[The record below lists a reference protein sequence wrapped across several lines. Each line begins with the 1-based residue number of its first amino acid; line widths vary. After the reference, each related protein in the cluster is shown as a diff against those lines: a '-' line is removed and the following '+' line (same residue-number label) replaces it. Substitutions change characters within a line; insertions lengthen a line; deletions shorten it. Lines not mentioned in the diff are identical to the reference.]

1 MALFPHLNISS
12 GGMCMNVQYVHVSKS
27 PRFACRSTDIN
38 GASLTDKLKIWEKP
52 AFGEDKQEGHA
63 ALFVF
68 RPTDAGD
75 YSRLNLQSNNHHGN
89 LRVPPNATPPPK
101 K

>member
-1 MALFPHLNISS
+1 MVLFPHLNISS
-12 GGMCMNVQYVHVSKS
+12 GGMCMNVHVSKS
-27 PRFACRSTDIN
+27 PRFACRSADID

-52 AFGEDKQEGHA
+52 AFGEDKQAGHA

-75 YSRLNLQSNNHHGN
+75 YSSPTLIMGI
-89 LRVPPNATPPPK
+89 
-101 K
+101 